1 MERFLYRLSV
11 SPSRNRFI
19 LKGALLFT
27 VWDIS
32 PARTT
37 RDIDLLGYVDNDLE
51 TAQHVVRE
59 VCLQEVEPDGIEF
72 DLTSIRAERII
83 ERAAYEGVRVQFRGR
98 LLTADIA
105 MRLDIGFGDVV
116 YPDPPYMSLPTLLDM
131 PAPLLRGYTCE
142 SVIAEKFETMVK
154 LGEFNSRMKDFY
166 DIWRLSRQFDF
177 SAEYLGD
184 AIQRTFE
191 HRKTV
196 IPDDPV
202 PLRSSFGKRREKQEQ
217 WRAFSRRQ
225 RLGPVPDEFAV
236 VISDIRSFLEPIITN
251 LEMVKHS
258 RLYWAAPGPWS

>member
-1 MERFLYRLSV
+1 L
-11 SPSRNRFI
+11 
-19 LKGALLFT
+19 T

-32 PARTT
+32 PARAT
-37 RDIDLLGYVDNDLE
+37 RDIDLLGYVENDLE
-51 TAQHVVRE
+51 TAQRVVRE

-83 ERAAYEGVRVQFRGR
+83 EHAAYEGVRVTFRGR

-116 YPDPPYMSLPTLLDM
+116 YPEPPYMSLPTMLDM
-131 PAPLLRGYTCE
+131 PAPALRGYTCE

-154 LGEFNSRMKDFY
+154 LGEFNSRLKDFY

-177 SAEYLGD
+177 SAENLGD

-196 IPDDPV
+196 IPKDPV
-202 PLRSSFGKRREKQEQ
+202 PLRNSFGKRREKQEQ
-217 WRAFSRRQ
+217 WRAFIRRQ
-225 RLGPVPDEFAV
+225 RLGPVPDDFAI
-236 VISDIRSFLEPIITN
+236 VINDIRSFLEPIVTN
-251 LEMVKHS
+251 LGPVKHS
-258 RLYWAAPGPWS
+258 RMYWAAPGPWS